1 MGNAKELMPGYTG
14 VKFTSIQLNEDPPRG
29 FAALFPLFKECADF
43 AASHDM
49 VPQNAG
55 NFSMRFADGIA
66 ITAAGANL
74 DMLEQ
79 EDIIYIAHCSV
90 SEKKLKFIGT
100 RNPSSESLL
109 HYLILQCRP
118 DANAVVHVHNIPAS
132 DIPVEKIRET
142 QREEPYGSLELAQ
155 ITCDTLGT
163 SDEPI
168 LMKNHGYV
176 AVGSS
181 LMEAAK
187 RIISIHLELLNKP
200 EKEIIKDAAP
210 L

>member
-14 VKFTSIQLNEDPPRG
+14 VKFTSIQLNEDPPKG

-43 AASHDM
+43 TASHDM

-74 DMLEQ
+74 DMLEK

-118 DANAVVHVHNIPAS
+118 DADAVVHVHNIPAS

-181 LMEAAK
+181 LMGAAE
-187 RIISIHLELLNKP
+187 RIISIHLELLTKP
-200 EKEIIKDAAP
+200 GKEIIKDAAP